1 MADFVLGRIKFVWKG
16 AWAGATA
23 YIADD
28 VVRYGGNAFIALAN
42 HTSSAAFETDLAANP
57 TKWQKMVGGVEY
69 KSTYTQSTY
78 YKVDDIVKYG
88 PGLWR
93 CTTAHT
99 AGATLDTTKFAEFLP
114 GLEFED
120 SWSNSTAY
128 QKGDIVTYGGYQ
140 YVAERANTGV
150 TPIDSGADWE
160 VITTGYSMQGTWSS
174 STVYKTGEVVQYG
187 GNTYVFKVTTT
198 AGQLPTNS
206 SYAD

>member
-16 AWAGATA
+16 AWAATTS

-69 KSTYTQSTY
+69 KADHANSTY

-88 PGLWR
+88 PTLWV

-99 AGATLDTTKFAEFLP
+99 SASAVLDTTKFSVFLP

-120 SWSNSTAY
+120 SCACGTQY
-128 QKGDIVTYGGYQ
+128 QHGDIVT
-140 YVAERANTGV
+140 
-150 TPIDSGADWE
+150 
-160 VITTGYSMQGTWSS
+160 
-174 STVYKTGEVVQYG
+174 
-187 GNTYVFKVTTT
+187 
-198 AGQLPTNS
+198 
-206 SYAD
+206 